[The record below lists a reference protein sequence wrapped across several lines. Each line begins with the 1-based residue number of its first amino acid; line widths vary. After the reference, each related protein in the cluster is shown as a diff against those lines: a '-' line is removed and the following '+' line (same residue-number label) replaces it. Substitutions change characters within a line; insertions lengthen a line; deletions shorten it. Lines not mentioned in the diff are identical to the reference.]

1 MFAAWSAGKSWVTSH
16 SNTVVNGQHVC
27 LHARTKQPHLG
38 RYDLWSTGSEIVVIW
53 HKLRAC
59 HGKTRV
65 LSWRR
70 SAEGGGQIE
79 VPVIPAVTLPPVGVS
94 MYIAHCSRQGRL
106 PTPRGSQVTHRH
118 ARVCACSH
126 ETKTRLEPAKYHL
139 S

>member
-1 MFAAWSAGKSWVTSH
+1 MDKPLSQCMSEFASQVF
-16 SNTVVNGQHVC
+16 
-27 LHARTKQPHLG
+27 
-38 RYDLWSTGSEIVVIW
+38 I
-53 HKLRAC
+53 LR
-59 HGKTRV
+59 
-65 LSWRR
+65 RR

-106 PTPRGSQVTHRH
+106 PTPRRSQVTHRH